1 MTEKKGILSFLKSF
15 SGDANEEEDK
25 EKKESIDELDELTSQ
40 SLDKLNSTVKGK
52 EKAKETKKEVISDE
66 IEKFAIE
73 KCQEIITL
81 AGFQGRIEL
90 RNKTSYILHLD
101 IHDAGDDLGRIIGR
115 NGTCLQAIQILV
127 KFFIIR
133 KYERSIK
140 VIVDA
145 GDYKNRH
152 QSQVKRMALKAAD
165 KVIAK
170 GDSIKLEPM
179 NANDRRVIHVMFE
192 NHNDIVTES
201 EGEGDNRCVVLKK
214 RNDS

>member
-15 SGDANEEEDK
+15 SGETKEQEDVENTQTITNEK
-25 EKKESIDELDELTSQ
+25 ENKPDNTSQ
-40 SLDKLNSTVKGK
+40 TDT
-52 EKAKETKKEVISDE
+52 KAKEIISDE
-66 IEKFAIE
+66 IEQFAIE

-81 AGFQGRIEL
+81 AGFEGRIQL
-90 RNKTSYILHLD
+90 RNKTNYILHLD

-133 KYERSIK
+133 KYERSLK

-152 QSQVKRMALKAAD
+152 QSQIKRSALKAAD
-165 KVIAK
+165 KVVAK

-201 EGEGDNRCVVLKK
+201 EGEGDDRCVVLKK